1 MGMYKYLIYFL
12 AFSFLGWVTEVVFSF
27 FKNGHFTNRGMCLGP
42 FCPVYGVGMCLSYLL
57 LFAVD
62 NYSLLALLSMAI
74 ATFVEFLVGLFADRV
89 LGKRLW
95 DYSLEK
101 GNILGYV
108 CPRFS
113 LIWGLVCAAVIK
125 TIPRFDPLIDR
136 LASPVLFG
144 ILFVIFLVLMVDVKM
159 SMLKLINGNKSK
171 IKQL

>member
-1 MGMYKYLIYFL
+1 
-12 AFSFLGWVTEVVFSF
+12 
-27 FKNGHFTNRGMCLGP
+27 
-42 FCPVYGVGMCLSYLL
+42 
-57 LFAVD
+57 
-62 NYSLLALLSMAI
+62 MAI

-113 LIWGLVCAAVIK
+113 LIWGLVCAALIK

-136 LASPVLFG
+136 LASPPLFG
-144 ILFVIFLVLMVDVKM
+144 ILFVIFLILMVDVKM